1 VVEPSFRIEALDASR
16 AYRVVGTF
24 DVPSAGGITDL
35 LDEVC
40 RIPGDITLDLSEV
53 TFMDSGGLRA
63 LLQACL
69 GLGETG
75 VLRLVNPSGQVRDL
89 LDLTGVLKS
98 TPNLQV
104 VDSSSGP

>member
-1 VVEPSFRIEALDASR
+1 MAEPSFRIEPLDAPR

-24 DVPSAGGITDL
+24 DVPSAGGISDL
-35 LDEVC
+35 LDEIC
-40 RIPGDITLDLSEV
+40 RTPGDITLDLSGV
-53 TFMDSGGLRA
+53 TFLDSGGLRA

-75 VLRLVNPSGQVRDL
+75 VLRLVNPSGQVRQL

-104 VDSSSGP
+104 VDQAS

>member
-1 VVEPSFRIEALDASR
+1 VVEPPFRNEPLDAPR

-40 RIPGDITLDLSEV
+40 QTPGDITLDLSGV
-53 TFMDSGGLRA
+53 TFLDSGGLRA
-63 LLQACL
+63 MLQACH

-75 VLRLVNPSGQVRDL
+75 VLRLVNPSGQVREL

-104 VDSSSGP
+104 VDSLSSA